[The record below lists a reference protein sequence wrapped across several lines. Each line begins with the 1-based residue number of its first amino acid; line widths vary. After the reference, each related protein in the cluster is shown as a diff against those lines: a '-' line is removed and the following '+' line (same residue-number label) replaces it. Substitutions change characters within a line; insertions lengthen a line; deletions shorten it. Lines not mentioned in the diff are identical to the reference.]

1 MCSVTLSEVIY
12 NASNMSVDEYMSW
25 GDTIEK
31 VVPNERGYVVNEVL
45 QSSVGKGDD
54 AFIFVE
60 VGNGLWFDLHDNPI
74 MVDGK
79 VLGTMEPGVNII
91 VFDILLVNRKT
102 MVKYAIAMLYD
113 VEDYLKY
120 KPILPK
126 ETTEA
131 VFNACK

>member
-1 MCSVTLSEVIY
+1 ME
-12 NASNMSVDEYMSW
+12 
-25 GDTIEK
+25 
-31 VVPNERGYVVNEVL
+31 
-45 QSSVGKGDD
+45 
-54 AFIFVE
+54 
-60 VGNGLWFDLHDNPI
+60 
-74 MVDGK
+74 DGK
-79 VLGTMEPGVNII
+79 ILGTMEPGVNII

-126 ETTEA
+126 ETADA